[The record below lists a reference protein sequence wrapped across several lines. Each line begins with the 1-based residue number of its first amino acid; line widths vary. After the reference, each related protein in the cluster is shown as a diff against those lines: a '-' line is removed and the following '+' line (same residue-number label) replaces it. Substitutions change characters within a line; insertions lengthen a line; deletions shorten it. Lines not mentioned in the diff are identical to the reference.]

1 MLALI
6 FDVETTGLP
15 KKRNA
20 DILDFQNWPNV
31 VQISWMVYN
40 VTHGKIISINDHIIR
55 LQSGVKIPESATN
68 IHGITNE
75 IMREK
80 GENIVKVLKKFN
92 KDLLESQVIVAH
104 NIDFDET
111 IIGVESLRWLDHNIF
126 DNYKN
131 MRYCTMKRSRKIK
144 RKWMKLVDLH
154 EHLFKTVPQNLHN
167 SLIDVFVCFRCFCKL
182 DYNTDPLLNYKFVD
196 KTWEKN
202 KEFENLYNDILSK
215 V

>member
-15 KKRNA
+15 KKRKA
-20 DILDFQNWPNV
+20 ELFDFNNWPDI
-31 VQISWMVYN
+31 VQISWMLYN
-40 VTHGKIISINDHIIR
+40 VSHGKIVSINDHIIK
-55 LQSGVKIPESATN
+55 LQPGKTIPKSSTE
-68 IHGITNE
+68 IHGITND
-75 IMREK
+75 IMEEK
-80 GENIVKVLKKFN
+80 GEDIVNVLKKFN
-92 KDLLESQVIVAH
+92 NDLMESQIIVAH

-111 IIGVESLRWLDHNIF
+111 IIGVESLRWLDYNIF

-131 MRYCTMKRSRKIK
+131 MRYCTMRRSRKIK
-144 RKWMKLVDLH
+144 RKWMKLVNLH

-182 DYNTDPLLNYKFVD
+182 QYNMDPLLNDKFVD

-202 KEFENLYNDILSK
+202 KDFENIYNDILSNI
-215 V
+215 